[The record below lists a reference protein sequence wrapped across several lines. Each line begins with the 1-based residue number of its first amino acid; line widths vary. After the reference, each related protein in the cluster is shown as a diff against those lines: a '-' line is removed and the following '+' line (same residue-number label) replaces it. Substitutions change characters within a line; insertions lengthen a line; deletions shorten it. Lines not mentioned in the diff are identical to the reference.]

1 MNAKK
6 GARTIAIAGVMDSPF
21 ALAASAA
28 LLSVP
33 CMQEIALR
41 QLGKAVWMQY
51 VRAYCAQKFPC
62 CNMFLH
68 VRPHPFPEGRRFVKV
83 DFELKPMA
91 RPMWEEDT
99 TTNAS
104 DHGGS
109 HCVCCGCQLDVDWR
123 RHR

>member
-51 VRAYCAQKFPC
+51 VRAYCAKNSHAAICFC
-62 CNMFLH
+62 MSTH
-68 VRPHPFPEGRRFVKV
+68 FPEGRRFVKV

-99 TTNAS
+99 TTKAS